1 MIRSADTQN
10 KKGMAVA
17 VEDYG
22 IAVEDTYGDV
32 STSDSDGDTVDFSHS
47 RQSSYNRII
56 NASSCSISSAKTHVA
71 TASAAVRDFLSPRS
85 DGTSRSPPCN
95 TENANS
101 MFSSVTRKAS
111 LSSLRRTA
119 SASNGSLMADNMI
132 PNKMLLSVTSPD
144 SITTCLSPYFPP
156 TVGAQPV
163 TPTSTVKS
171 GSSYFAFGKAGG
183 DSVLMVPV
191 VVNATKTPLDNE
203 CIRNK
208 KSFTANAPYNEP
220 SKDCHD
226 ETAAVCDQSD
236 CRNSD
241 GGNDDD
247 TDDGDC
253 DCSSS
258 RESNSYSSNTL
269 PPINQLYDY
278 DSSSISENDD
288 DNDDGDGSRSID
300 SIEGTKIS
308 SDVYANQEGDATPRH
323 VFDITNLVP
332 M

>member
-1 MIRSADTQN
+1 
-10 KKGMAVA
+10 
-17 VEDYG
+17 
-22 IAVEDTYGDV
+22 
-32 STSDSDGDTVDFSHS
+32 
-47 RQSSYNRII
+47 
-56 NASSCSISSAKTHVA
+56 
-71 TASAAVRDFLSPRS
+71 
-85 DGTSRSPPCN
+85 
-95 TENANS
+95 
-101 MFSSVTRKAS
+101 
-111 LSSLRRTA
+111 
-119 SASNGSLMADNMI
+119 
-132 PNKMLLSVTSPD
+132 
-144 SITTCLSPYFPP
+144 
-156 TVGAQPV
+156 
-163 TPTSTVKS
+163 
-171 GSSYFAFGKAGG
+171 
-183 DSVLMVPV
+183 MVPV

-288 DNDDGDGSRSID
+288 DDDDGDGSRSISGD
-300 SIEGTKIS
+300 GSDHDDRDHYGDHQGATSAEVKRTTGKKSTTVMYVSPLYQPQVGHKFALTTKSPLKSI
-308 SDVYANQEGDATPRH
+308 Q
-323 VFDITNLVP
+323 
-332 M
+332 